1 MNNSR
6 NVSSQ
11 TEEEHGKSDALF
23 LEHLPTRLTS
33 IKRLYAAQVRKSFEE
48 GLIDSATV
56 IKLCEL
62 IKSPKL
68 VQRSL
73 EERLFFSIL
82 GISSAPRD
90 NLSTAERAFLQ
101 ELVEWM
107 LI

>member
-11 TEEEHGKSDALF
+11 TEEEHRKSDALF
-23 LEHLPTRLTS
+23 LEHLPTRLTA
-33 IKRLYAAQVRKSFEE
+33 IKRLYAAQVRKSFED
-48 GLIDSATV
+48 GLIDSATA

-68 VQRSL
+68 IQGSL

-90 NLSTAERAFLQ
+90 NLSPAERAFLQ